1 MPETLA
7 IEFGLAR
14 VGDSPM
20 ISRMSRD
27 YIEHGLDWRWQPKQI
42 RGLITD
48 PETVVLCARSKPLRM
63 TDSNAADPDNDMLG
77 FGIMRYGM
85 DEAHLMLLAV
95 LPRMRRRG
103 IASRLLGWLEETAQT
118 AGVGVIALEVRA
130 KNSGARTFYR
140 DHGYYERA
148 YVPRYY
154 GGQES
159 AFRMA
164 HRLATPASE

>member
-1 MPETLA
+1 MSEILA

-14 VGDSPM
+14 AGDSPM

-42 RGLITD
+42 RGLISD

-63 TDSNAADPDNDMLG
+63 TDSLTADPDDDMLG
-77 FGIMRYGM
+77 FGVMRYGM
-85 DEAHLMLLAV
+85 DDAHLMLLAV

-103 IASRLLGWLEETAQT
+103 IASRLLCWLEETATT
-118 AGVGVIALEVRA
+118 AGMGEITLEVRA
-130 KNSGARTFYR
+130 KNTGARTFYR
-140 DHGYYERA
+140 EHGYCERE

-154 GGQES
+154 SGQES
-159 AFRMA
+159 AFRMTR
-164 HRLATPASE
+164 RLAVPAGE